1 MSRARY
7 RLTARAVANAR
18 KPGLQHDGGGLY
30 LQVSAGGAKSWLF
43 RYMLNGR
50 RRDMGLGSA
59 DVVSLS
65 DARAEA
71 EVHRTM
77 VKRDGLDPIE
87 ERRRER
93 AERVAEASR
102 VMTFEQCAEAY
113 IAAHEAG
120 WRNPKHRQQWRNTL
134 KTYAF
139 PVIGDLPVQEVDTFL
154 VLKVLEP
161 IWRTKT
167 ETATRLRGRIE
178 SILEWATVRNH
189 RSGEN
194 PARWGG
200 QLKTLLPA
208 PGKIPKVQH
217 MKALPYGDLQAFMA
231 KLRKRDGSAA
241 RALEFQILTVARPG
255 EVVNMVW
262 EEIDLTRGEWTIPAE
277 RMKMGREHR
286 VPLSEQALGLLK
298 RQAKESLSS
307 RPAAATVPTGIVFQ
321 GGRGTGALSNNAVGA
336 LLKRVGVD
344 VTGHGFRSTFSD
356 WCAECTTH
364 SSDLREMALAHAV
377 GNKVEAAYR
386 RGDMFEKRR
395 ALMQQWSDYA
405 CAELGTLS
413 RPDLL
418 EMRS

>member
-1 MSRARY
+1 
-7 RLTARAVANAR
+7 VANASN
-18 KPGLQHDGGGLY
+18 PGLLHDGGGLY
-30 LQVSAGGAKSWLF
+30 LQVTAGGAKSWLF
-43 RYMLNGR
+43 RYMLQGR
-50 RRDMGLGSA
+50 RREMGLGSA
-59 DVVSLS
+59 DVVSLK

-71 EVHRTM
+71 DLHRAM

-93 AERVAEASR
+93 DARKAETAR
-102 VMTFEQCAEAY
+102 VMSFEQCAEAY
-113 IAAHEAG
+113 ITAHEAG

-134 KTYAF
+134 KTYAY
-139 PVIGDLPVQEVDTFL
+139 PVMGDLPVQEVDTNL
-154 VLKVLEP
+154 VLQVLEP

-178 SILEWATVRNH
+178 SVLEWATVRNH
-189 RSGEN
+189 RSGDN

-208 PGKIPKVQH
+208 PGKIAKVQH
-217 MKALPYGDLQAFMA
+217 MKALPYGELEAFMK
-231 KLRKRDGSAA
+231 KLRLRDGSAA

-262 EEIDLTRGEWTIPAE
+262 EEVDLARGDWSIPAE

-286 VPLSEQALGLLK
+286 VPLSEQALALLRRMAAERPP
-298 RQAKESLSS
+298 RQATTASE
-307 RPAAATVPTGIVFQ
+307 PTGMVF
-321 GGRGTGALSNNAVGA
+321 RGSSADGALSNNAVGA
-336 LLKRVGVD
+336 LLKRMKVD

-356 WCAECTTH
+356 WCAECTPH

-377 GNKVEAAYR
+377 SNKVEAAYR

-405 CAELGTLS
+405 FGEVGGASHANIVRLGV
-413 RPDLL
+413 
-418 EMRS
+418 